1 MRSILGVFFIDV
13 KIPVIFLSLLNKIGN
28 KIRSSL
34 MERNYLWKVVLLSY
48 DLCQDTW
55 WDERSLKSNP
65 PTRLWAVLHK
75 LGTFTW
81 KSASLFPFY
90 SVTICSSCIFPPR
103 ACWTLSHCLKS
114 QEAGTGDLFCPSS
127 LCCDPW
133 PVGSHSVLCFGHS
146 PTSLSSSSNSYLLHF
161 SSLVLVTAEMF

>member
-65 PTRLWAVLHK
+65 PTRL
-75 LGTFTW
+75 
-81 KSASLFPFY
+81 
-90 SVTICSSCIFPPR
+90 
-103 ACWTLSHCLKS
+103 
-114 QEAGTGDLFCPSS
+114 
-127 LCCDPW
+127 
-133 PVGSHSVLCFGHS
+133 
-146 PTSLSSSSNSYLLHF
+146 
-161 SSLVLVTAEMF
+161 